1 MCAGGALVPGVQVE
15 VREQLVELP
24 FSFCHMGP
32 RLGGKDLYSRS
43 HFTSLTQISSVS
55 FYAVNV
61 LLVNFELH
69 LWLKLYIS

>member
-1 MCAGGALVPGVQVE
+1 ME

-32 RLGGKDLYSRS
+32 RLGGKGLYSQS
-43 HFTSLTQISSVS
+43 HFTSLTQILYVS
-55 FYAVNV
+55 FDVVNV
-61 LLVNFELH
+61 LLVNLELH